1 MKDFDTINGPRRAGH
16 SVAFPWPRFF
26 LLICAGLA
34 ALAGTFAALLRS
46 NLPSPV
52 TRPPLADAHGALM
65 VFGFLGT
72 AICLERGVAFRAG
85 SPRKPAWGF
94 LAPLSEALGMLSM
107 ILIMMRVVPM
117 SLWQLVPGIF
127 WAAGMSLLSAV
138 YAVIWARQHSVS
150 VLIQILGSAAGAC
163 SAGLWA
169 SGINASALAPW
180 WMVFLVLTIVGER
193 LELAHVSFVGRYV
206 EPALIASSAAAVLS
220 LPLQL
225 MLPPAGYAV
234 LGLALFALLVTMLL
248 NDTAIKTWKVRGVI
262 GFMGVCMLLG
272 YAWALFASI
281 LWIFRVYGDN
291 GYWADMGIHALAL
304 GFTIS
309 MVIAHVCVI
318 VPSVIRRAMPYSPVL
333 WLPLALL
340 HLGLVLRLLGA
351 ARGVSV
357 LWQTGDF
364 IDVIAVFSLILCVL
378 GMNIYAASRRRRNK
392 CHAAHPASS
401 GSPAAPVSSAG
412 PAEAVSPRPET
423 LAAHPSGHPRRS
435 EQPHKKD
442 SRHLKHPEGSEPSAA
457 QLPSREGVRRRVTQ
471 THSDISDYARSRRT
485 FFTVSGWSVL
495 CTAAVL
501 LVCSLIIGMHPALVA
516 NQGGVS
522 GSPSLPQGLQGL
534 QGQGQHTAAVAPT
547 GKTTTVKL
555 RVGAD
560 GMSFA
565 PARLAV
571 PAGNRLVIEFSNT
584 GDQTHDLVVDNGAT
598 TGRVS
603 PGEVKKLDAGVIAY
617 SMEGWCSLAGHR
629 QMGMSLHIAALDN
642 EGNEI
647 AGPSSQ
653 RGSHVEQPSGS
664 DSNAQPSTPVPSS
677 AALRRQ
683 AEKSAP
689 YDPRMP
695 DYTDSQSTQSSG
707 SINGMQGVVRRVTM
721 TVTEAKITVA
731 EGFTQTVMRYNGT
744 VPGPVLRGKVGDVFE
759 VTLVNKG
766 SMDHSLDFH
775 AGDDAAPDKAMRS
788 VKPGKSLAYTF
799 RASRAG
805 IWMYHCST
813 APMTVHIAGG
823 MYGAVVVEPQA
834 GLPRV
839 DKEYVLVGGEMYL
852 GGNGKGADTQK
863 IARMVPDIAVFNG
876 RAFQYDAHP
885 LTAQAGKRIRI
896 WVMNDGISCSM
907 PFHVIGAQFSSVW
920 TEGRYTVKDNSSG
933 SGAME
938 RNTGSQVL
946 PLMPAQGG
954 FVEID
959 FQTPGRY
966 PFVNHSMSLAEKGQ
980 HGYIDVSK

>member
-1 MKDFDTINGPRRAGH
+1 
-16 SVAFPWPRFF
+16 
-26 LLICAGLA
+26 
-34 ALAGTFAALLRS
+34 
-46 NLPSPV
+46 
-52 TRPPLADAHGALM
+52 
-65 VFGFLGT
+65 
-72 AICLERGVAFRAG
+72 
-85 SPRKPAWGF
+85 
-94 LAPLSEALGMLSM
+94 M
-107 ILIMMRVVPM
+107 ILIMMRVVPL

-150 VLIQILGSAAGAC
+150 VLIQVLGSAAGAC

-206 EPALIASSAAAVLS
+206 EPVLIASSAAAVLS

-225 MLPPAGYAV
+225 MLPPVGYAV
-234 LGLALFALLVTMLL
+234 LGLALLALLVTMLL
-248 NDTAIKTWKVRGVI
+248 NDTAIKTWKVRGVT

-281 LWIFRVYGDN
+281 LWIFGVYGDN

-304 GFTIS
+304 GFAIS

-333 WLPLALL
+333 WLPLSLL

-351 ARGVSV
+351 ARGVSA

-392 CHAAHPASS
+392 NKRSAAHPASS
-401 GSPAAPVSSAG
+401 AG
-412 PAEAVSPRPET
+412 PARPTRAVSPRQEISE
-423 LAAHPSGHPRRS
+423 AHPSEYPWGPD
-435 EQPHKKD
+435 QPHGED
-442 SRHLKHPEGSEPSAA
+442 SRHLKHSESSGPPAA
-457 QLPSREGVRRRVTQ
+457 QKPSRERVRRRVTQ

-522 GSPSLPQGLQGL
+522 DSPSLPQGLQR

-584 GDQTHDLVVDNGAT
+584 GDQTHDLVIDNGAT

-629 QMGMSLHIAALDN
+629 QMGMALHIAALDN
-642 EGNEI
+642 NGNEI

-653 RGSHVEQPSGS
+653 QGSHVRQPS
-664 DSNAQPSTPVPSS
+664 DSSSSS
-677 AALRRQ
+677 AGSCNR
-683 AEKSAP
+683 
-689 YDPRMP
+689 
-695 DYTDSQSTQSSG
+695 SSG
-707 SINGMQGVVRRVTM
+707 R
-721 TVTEAKITVA
+721 
-731 EGFTQTVMRYNGT
+731 
-744 VPGPVLRGKVGDVFE
+744 
-759 VTLVNKG
+759 
-766 SMDHSLDFH
+766 
-775 AGDDAAPDKAMRS
+775 
-788 VKPGKSLAYTF
+788 
-799 RASRAG
+799 
-805 IWMYHCST
+805 
-813 APMTVHIAGG
+813 
-823 MYGAVVVEPQA
+823 
-834 GLPRV
+834 
-839 DKEYVLVGGEMYL
+839 
-852 GGNGKGADTQK
+852 
-863 IARMVPDIAVFNG
+863 
-876 RAFQYDAHP
+876 
-885 LTAQAGKRIRI
+885 
-896 WVMNDGISCSM
+896 
-907 PFHVIGAQFSSVW
+907 
-920 TEGRYTVKDNSSG
+920 
-933 SGAME
+933 
-938 RNTGSQVL
+938 
-946 PLMPAQGG
+946 
-954 FVEID
+954 
-959 FQTPGRY
+959 
-966 PFVNHSMSLAEKGQ
+966 
-980 HGYIDVSK
+980 

>member
-1 MKDFDTINGPRRAGH
+1 M
-16 SVAFPWPRFF
+16 
-26 LLICAGLA
+26 
-34 ALAGTFAALLRS
+34 
-46 NLPSPV
+46 
-52 TRPPLADAHGALM
+52 
-65 VFGFLGT
+65 
-72 AICLERGVAFRAG
+72 
-85 SPRKPAWGF
+85 
-94 LAPLSEALGMLSM
+94 
-107 ILIMMRVVPM
+107 
-117 SLWQLVPGIF
+117 
-127 WAAGMSLLSAV
+127 
-138 YAVIWARQHSVS
+138 
-150 VLIQILGSAAGAC
+150 
-163 SAGLWA
+163 
-169 SGINASALAPW
+169 
-180 WMVFLVLTIVGER
+180 
-193 LELAHVSFVGRYV
+193 
-206 EPALIASSAAAVLS
+206 
-220 LPLQL
+220 
-225 MLPPAGYAV
+225 
-234 LGLALFALLVTMLL
+234 
-248 NDTAIKTWKVRGVI
+248 
-262 GFMGVCMLLG
+262 
-272 YAWALFASI
+272 
-281 LWIFRVYGDN
+281 
-291 GYWADMGIHALAL
+291 
-304 GFTIS
+304 
-309 MVIAHVCVI
+309 
-318 VPSVIRRAMPYSPVL
+318 
-333 WLPLALL
+333 
-340 HLGLVLRLLGA
+340 
-351 ARGVSV
+351 
-357 LWQTGDF
+357 
-364 IDVIAVFSLILCVL
+364 
-378 GMNIYAASRRRRNK
+378 
-392 CHAAHPASS
+392 AHPASS
-401 GSPAAPVSSAG
+401 AVVAG
-412 PAEAVSPRPET
+412 PAGLAGAVSSRREIS
-423 LAAHPSGHPRRS
+423 AAHPSGHPEGP
-435 EQPHKKD
+435 EQPHRED
-442 SRHLKHPEGSEPSAA
+442 SRHLKHSEGSGPPAA
-457 QLPSREGVRRRVTQ
+457 QKPGHERVRRRVTQ

-501 LVCSLIIGMHPALVA
+501 LVCSLIIGMHPALA
-516 NQGGVS
+516 AASQGGAS

-534 QGQGQHTAAVAPT
+534 QGQGQHTTAVAPT

-629 QMGMSLHIAALDN
+629 QMGMAIHIAALDN
-642 EGNEI
+642 DGNEI

-653 RGSHVEQPSGS
+653 QGSHGQPSNSSSG
-664 DSNAQPSTPVPSS
+664 SNAQPSTPVPSS

-744 VPGPVLRGKVGDVFE
+744 IPGPVLRGKVEDVFE
-759 VTLVNKG
+759 VTLINKG

-788 VKPGKSLAYTF
+788 VKPGKSLVYTF

-823 MYGAVVVEPQA
+823 MYGAVVIEPQA

-885 LTAQAGKRIRI
+885 LTAQTGKRIRI

-933 SGAME
+933 SSAME
-938 RNTGSQVL
+938 RNTGAQVL

-966 PFVNHSMSLAEKGQ
+966 PFVNHSMGLAEKGQ